1 MLGLYLEALENSS
14 DEELFTQV
22 YERCKR
28 LVYHTAYKVVQ
39 DSYLAEDV
47 LQEVF
52 LQLAKNFTRVY
63 RDDAHKMA
71 AYLAICAKSRA
82 IDLLRA
88 QQETVGE
95 EDTAL
100 DTVADNAPLPE
111 DAVIDAESAAQLTAL
126 LEKLAPI
133 YKAPLQLKALGYTN
147 SEIASAPWA
156 WTENFVEGTARWKQM
171 KQKFSLTRLWKWRCA
186 PRSTMNWRRHHPRRN

>member
-88 QQETVGE
+88 QQETVQHL
-95 EDTAL
+95 T
-100 DTVADNAPLPE
+100 PLR
-111 DAVIDAESAAQLTAL
+111 IMLRCRRTL
-126 LEKLAPI
+126 
-133 YKAPLQLKALGYTN
+133 
-147 SEIASAPWA
+147 
-156 WTENFVEGTARWKQM
+156 
-171 KQKFSLTRLWKWRCA
+171 SLTRRAL
-186 PRSTMNWRRHHPRRN
+186 RS

>member
-1 MLGLYLEALENSS
+1 M
-14 DEELFTQV
+14 
-22 YERCKR
+22 
-28 LVYHTAYKVVQ
+28 
-39 DSYLAEDV
+39 
-47 LQEVF
+47 
-52 LQLAKNFTRVY
+52 QLAKNFTRVY

-71 AYLAICAKSRA
+71 AYLAICAKSRT

-147 SEIASAPWA
+147 SEIASALCL
-156 WTENFVEGTARWKQM
+156 TESTVRQRLVRGRKI
-171 KQKFSLTRLWKWRCA
+171 LWKELHDG
-186 PRSTMNWRRHHPRRN
+186 NK

>member
-71 AYLAICAKSRA
+71 AYLAICATSRA

-147 SEIASAPWA
+147 SEIASALCL
-156 WTENFVEGTARWKQM
+156 TESTVRQRLVRGRKI
-171 KQKFSLTRLWKWRCA
+171 LWKELHDG
-186 PRSTMNWRRHHPRRN
+186 NK